1 MALTIKIKSEMDS
14 VQKIFLKRHLNKNSE
29 AQRFMTSEI
38 KRISDPYTPFM
49 NGTLKNTAE
58 AGINKLT
65 YVQIYSHYQWKGVS
79 KNGKKFDY
87 SGGPMRGPRWVER
100 AWADRGN
107 EVVKLVANFVGG
119 RCE

>member
-1 MALTIKIKSEMDS
+1 MAFTVKIKNEMDS
-14 VQKIFLKRHLNKNSE
+14 VQKILLKRNLNKNSE

-49 NGTLKNTAE
+49 NGPLKNTAE
-58 AGINKLT
+58 VGINKLT
-65 YVQIYSHYQWKGVS
+65 YGQIYSHYQWKGVS
-79 KNGKKFDY
+79 KNGKKFNY
-87 SGGPMRGPRWVER
+87 SGGSMRGPRWVER

-107 EVVKLVANFVGG
+107 EVIKSVANFVGG